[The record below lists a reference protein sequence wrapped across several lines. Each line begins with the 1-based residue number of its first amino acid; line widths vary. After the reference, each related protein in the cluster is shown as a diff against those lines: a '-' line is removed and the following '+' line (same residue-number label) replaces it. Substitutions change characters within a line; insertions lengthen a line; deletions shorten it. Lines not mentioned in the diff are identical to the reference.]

1 MEWATATA
9 THVWKGYPLAPA
21 RSLKTVLQMDTQHLV
36 ELAGVEVRMRHFG
49 LKGFLSHTNEKRQRR
64 SGEITPCTQPT
75 QGIIPST
82 PCGPLGLSGA
92 IHEHRDY
99 IQV

>member
-1 MEWATATA
+1 
-9 THVWKGYPLAPA
+9 
-21 RSLKTVLQMDTQHLV
+21 
-36 ELAGVEVRMRHFG
+36 MRHFG

-64 SGEITPCTQPT
+64 SGEIIPCTRPT

-92 IHEHRDY
+92 IHELETIYRYKPCIQLDMGPPKRADLRVSAVQKEILQNWRDW
-99 IQV
+99 ISK